1 MIKNYINY
9 NIFFILNK
17 NMSYAKG
24 MEIDKLEGS
33 IIDKIVNEII
43 RTKDSSLANIKK
55 VIKEAEGA
63 PNLKKST
70 NAAKVIETIL
80 QTKVSGDKIILR
92 DGIFKKPINDYLCY
106 SGISCKCLT
115 NDQLF
120 LRMIAKKI
128 IEFQNYEDGIQ
139 TTFDSP
145 IAEVT
150 VTSQNYSWDL
160 SSVTG
165 LIQDWDPTFSAI
177 CTIGFRSSV
186 NEVKDIIARKP
197 NGGSFEWGDY
207 KFQFFG
213 NENIAIICKADL
225 QDNEILDKLND
236 QVYFRTDNNTFKK
249 GEKLIKSGKG
259 VTFMYQDLLP
269 EDFCPAYWVVP
280 TEVKCS
286 FLFKFEYDYN
296 ELYKLA
302 YDPNNDAFNFPTN
315 MFYWD
320 TMNQAFDFIAVLGLT
335 SPDMSDEKRKSIT
348 KIVKDFF
355 YNKDVLIVMKNVYMK
370 IQRIFHDFLNG
381 FLNNSGYERFSFL
394 NVKVESVIGELEKL
408 KAKNGYVEAVAFI
421 NNLPFCHMI
430 KNQLK
435 DNKVVQVVGELNT
448 TLKKYLKGT
457 NPASIVGDIRQCAS
471 RIISLLPVNDVND
484 ACFPFIVAQGPLF
497 GDLIQVNDKESDVI
511 LKKVD
516 AQITKKE
523 KEKKKKKAEV
533 KKIVETIT
541 SAENKFDEYFKKYYA
556 SRPDK
561 GVPQIAPYDFKEVAK
576 ILKGYL
582 MSIPSSS
589 TEFNKELT
597 TATETE
603 GAKTIKYKKNPL
615 IELFIKDYLT
625 AISQPKGRGKKKKK
639 IVSNKF
645 FDTINKMG
653 ITFDVEAEED
663 SEDED
668 MKDDTKNET
677 TKVETPQPR
686 RSITT
691 RSKAKKKDDMDV
703 DDE

>member
-1 MIKNYINY
+1 MPKNYINLY
-9 NIFFILNK
+9 IFFILNK
-17 NMSYAKG
+17 SMSYAKG

-92 DGIFKKPINDYLCY
+92 DGIFSKPINDYLCY

-128 IEFQNYEDGIQ
+128 IELQNYEDGIQ

-145 IAEVT
+145 IAEVI

-160 SSVTG
+160 ASVTG

-177 CTIGFRSSV
+177 CSQGFRSSV
-186 NEVKDIIARKP
+186 QEVKEIIARKP
-197 NGGSFEWGDY
+197 NGGTFEWGDY

-213 NENIAIICKADL
+213 NENIAIICQTNLGD
-225 QDNEILDKLND
+225 DEILEKLND
-236 QVYFRTDNNTFKK
+236 QQYFRTDNNTFKK

-259 VTFMYQDLLP
+259 VTFMYQDLVP

-302 YDPNNDAFNFPTN
+302 YDPNKDTFSFPTN

-355 YNKDVLIVMKNVYMK
+355 YNKDVLIAMKSTYMK

-394 NVKVESVIGELEKL
+394 NVKVEKVIGDLEDL
-408 KAKNGYVEAVAFI
+408 KKKNGYVEAVAFI

-435 DNKVVQVVGELNT
+435 DNRVVQVIGELNT

-471 RIISLLPVNDVND
+471 RIISLLPTNDVNE

-516 AQITKKE
+516 AQIAKKE
-523 KEKKKKKAEV
+523 KEKKKKRDTV
-533 KKIVETIT
+533 KKTVEVIIST
-541 SAENKFDEYFKKYYA
+541 EEKLDKYFKKYQEA
-556 SRPDK
+556 RPTK
-561 GVPQIAPYDFKEVAK
+561 GVPQIAPIDYREVTRLLKAYLTNLPATSPEFIKEITIATD
-576 ILKGYL
+576 
-582 MSIPSSS
+582 
-589 TEFNKELT
+589 TENDK
-597 TATETE
+597 
-603 GAKTIKYKKNPL
+603 KIKYKKDPL

-625 AISQPKGRGKKKKK
+625 AISQPKGKGKKKKVK
-639 IVSNKF
+639 IVSKKF
-645 FDTINKMG
+645 LDTANMTG
-653 ITFDVEAEED
+653 TSFDVEAEEESSD
-663 SEDED
+663 DED
-668 MKDDTKNET
+668 VKMETKEDTT
-677 TKVETPQPR
+677 TPQPK

-691 RSKAKKKDDMDV
+691 RSKAKKDDMDV